1 MYWGFGGRGMFLAQ
15 LKLNRMEKEIEK
27 LIEFITN
34 PKHLQD
40 SESEDYLS
48 DGEMLDI
55 VLDKL
60 KELINKN
67 K

>member
-1 MYWGFGGRGMFLAQ
+1 
-15 LKLNRMEKEIEK
+15 MEKEIEK
-27 LIEFITN
+27 LIEFIMN
-34 PKHLQD
+34 PKHLQ
-40 SESEDYLS
+40 ENEDYLS

>member
-1 MYWGFGGRGMFLAQ
+1 M
-15 LKLNRMEKEIEK
+15 KKEIEK

-48 DGEMLDI
+48 DGEMLEI
-55 VLDKL
+55 VLNKL
-60 KELINKN
+60 KEINKN
-67 K
+67 IIYVK